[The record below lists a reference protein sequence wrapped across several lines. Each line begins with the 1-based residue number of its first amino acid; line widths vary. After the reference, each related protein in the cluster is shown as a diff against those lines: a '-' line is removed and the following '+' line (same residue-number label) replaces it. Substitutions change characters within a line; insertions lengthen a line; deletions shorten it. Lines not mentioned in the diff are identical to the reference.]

1 MKRCRTCNPSTMKPL
16 SEFSLDAN
24 RPDGHR
30 SQCKACANKNTARYL
45 SDHPGYAKTY
55 HEKNKEE
62 IARKY
67 REQHPLKPKKTDDPN
82 YHHNYYLANSDRI
95 KAQSA
100 QWQSEN
106 PDRVRELNAA
116 REKRDRLKV
125 KARKLVQ
132 QNIRKGKM
140 QRLPCEVCG
149 DPKSQAHHFDHS
161 KPVENGLALRDV
173 LCWNIL
179 VRKT

>member
-1 MKRCRTCNPSTMKPL
+1 MKRCRTCHPPTMKPL

-30 SQCKACANKNTARYL
+30 SQCKECAYKNTARYL

-67 REQHPLKPKKTDDPN
+67 REQHPLKPNKTDDPN

-95 KAQSA
+95 KAQSE
-100 QWQSEN
+100 QWRSEN
-106 PDRVRELNAA
+106 PDRARELNAA

-125 KARKLVQ
+125 NARKLVQ
-132 QNIRKGKM
+132 QYIRKGKM

-149 DPKSQAHHFDHS
+149 DPKSQAHHSDHS
-161 KPVENGLALRDV
+161 KPVEIG
-173 LCWNIL
+173 
-179 VRKT
+179 